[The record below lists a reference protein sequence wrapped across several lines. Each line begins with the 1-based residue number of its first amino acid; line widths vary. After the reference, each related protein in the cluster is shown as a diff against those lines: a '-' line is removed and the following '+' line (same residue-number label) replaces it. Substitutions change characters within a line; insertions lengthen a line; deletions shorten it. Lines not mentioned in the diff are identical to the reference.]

1 MINETIDK
9 KFVSRVTE
17 IIKAS
22 PDTHKIHT
30 SLALCREMINSVFDK
45 MKIKPNNKYLCLI
58 NLEFLYVLKQ
68 KIGTLDNV
76 YFATPDLEFKGKV
89 AISLG
94 IKPENILLCKYG
106 TATIDTEMKFDVVIA
121 NPPYNPNSIWKK
133 FVELQIS
140 LLNDDGKMVTIH
152 PSAWREHSKH
162 NQLFKELNQG
172 IEELHICDYEAFKEN
187 KVAVKTDWYL
197 YSKNYTGQQ
206 KVLYSNGDTETLDLR
221 SIDKILRFCSNSHAW
236 SIMIKLLS
244 KIDNGII
251 LMGNTGYHPLY
262 KKHVETGKYKQCG
275 GEGNGKGWIKN
286 KFLLTDEPSEHQ
298 FEDKVVM
305 AYANQ
310 PAARYFSKTEEIGVV
325 RAHYWLTNNQSLPLL
340 LNSKMLWKIIT
351 KIVDPDKGQ
360 YKPYGVLPQI
370 PGWILK
376 SINFDGLT
384 ATTEEELYQ
393 HYKLTQEEINWINE

>member
-1 MINETIDK
+1 MTNEEQ
-9 KFVSRVTE
+9 FVIAVNKW
-17 IIKAS
+17 IKCS
-22 PDTHKIHT
+22 SDTHKIHT
-30 SLALCREMINSVFDK
+30 PLILCREMISSIFDK
-45 MKIKPNNKYLCLI
+45 VEIKPNNKYLCLI

-76 YFATPDLEFKGKV
+76 YFATPDLELKGKV
-89 AISLG
+89 AISMG
-94 IKPENILLCKYG
+94 VKPENILLCKYN
-106 TATIDTEMKFDVVIA
+106 TAIIDTKMKFDVVIS

-140 LLNDDGKMVTIH
+140 LLKDNGKMVTIH

-162 NQLFKELNQG
+162 NQFFKELIQG

-197 YSKNYTGQQ
+197 YSKNYQDQQ
-206 KVLYSNGDTETLDLR
+206 KIFYSNGENEILDLKNV
-221 SIDKILRFCSNSHAW
+221 DKILRFCTNTSVW
-236 SIMIKLLS
+236 SIMNKLLT

-262 KKHVETGKYKQCG
+262 KKHIETGKYKQCG
-275 GEGNGKGWIKN
+275 GEGNGKGWIKD
-286 KFLLTDEPSEHQ
+286 KFLLTNEPSEHQ
-298 FEDKVVM
+298 FEEKVVM
-305 AYANQ
+305 SYANQ
-310 PAARYFSKTEEIGVV
+310 PAARYFSKTDMVGVV
-325 RAHYWLTNNQSLPLL
+325 RAHYWLTDNKSLPLL
-340 LNSKMLWKIIT
+340 LNSKMLWKLIT

-384 ATTEEELYQ
+384 ATTEEELYK